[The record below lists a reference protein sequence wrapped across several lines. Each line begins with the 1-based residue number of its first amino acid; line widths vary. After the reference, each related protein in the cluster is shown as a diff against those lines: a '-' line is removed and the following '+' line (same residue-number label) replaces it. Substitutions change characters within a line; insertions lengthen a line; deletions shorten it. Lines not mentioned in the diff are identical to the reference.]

1 MIKDIA
7 ARCRSY
13 RRFFEDEHI
22 PRELLVSWVDTARV
36 VASSANGQPL
46 RYLVFDAPQDCERI
60 FPNTAWAGALKDW
73 PGPEEGERPSA
84 YIVICCDSQRS
95 LGERFT
101 AWDEGIAA
109 QTIMLAATEAGF
121 GGCMIASF
129 KKASVAELCGVAGSA
144 IEPSLVLALGKPK
157 EDVRLVE
164 MGEDGSTTYYRDA
177 QQVHYVPKRPLS
189 DILIQR

>member
-13 RRFFEDEHI
+13 RRFYQDERI
-22 PRELLVSWVDTARV
+22 PRELLVSWVDTARI

-46 RYLVFDAPQDCERI
+46 RYLVFSTPQDCDRI

-73 PGPEEGERPSA
+73 PGPAEGERPSA
-84 YIVICCDSQRS
+84 YIVICCDAQRS
-95 LGERFT
+95 LGERFN

-109 QTIMLAATEAGF
+109 QTIMLAATEAGY

-129 KKASVAELCGVAGSA
+129 KKASIAAICGLEGSGIA
-144 IEPSLVLALGKPK
+144 PELVLALGKPK
-157 EDVRLVE
+157 EEVRIVE
-164 MGEDGSTTYYRDA
+164 VGEDGSTKYFRDE

-189 DILIQR
+189 DILLN

>member
-7 ARCRSY
+7 RACRSY
-13 RRFFEDEHI
+13 RRFYEDERI
-22 PRELLVSWVDTARV
+22 PRELLVDWVDTARI

-46 RYLVFDAPQDCERI
+46 RYLIVDDPQGCAEL

-73 PGPEEGERPSA
+73 PGPGEGERPSA
-84 YIVICCDSQRS
+84 YIVMLRDAERS
-95 LGERFT
+95 LGDKFC

-129 KKASVAELCGVAGSA
+129 KKASVAAICGLEGSN
-144 IEPSLVLALGKPK
+144 ISPELVLALGKPK
-157 EDVRLVE
+157 EEVRIVE
-164 MGEDGSTTYYRDA
+164 VGEDGSTKYYRDEN
-177 QQVHYVPKRPLS
+177 QVHYVPKRPLE
-189 DILIQR
+189 DVLL